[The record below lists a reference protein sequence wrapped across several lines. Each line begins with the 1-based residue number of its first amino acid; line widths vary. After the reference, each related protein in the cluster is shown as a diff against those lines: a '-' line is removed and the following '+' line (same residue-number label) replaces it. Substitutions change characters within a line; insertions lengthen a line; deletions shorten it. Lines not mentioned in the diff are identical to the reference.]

1 MMKDFFDV
9 TVLAV
14 LQGVAEFLPV
24 SSSGHLVVVQHLLE
38 VSEPLRMRLEVFL
51 HAGTLVSI
59 FAFYAARLRAVCVGV
74 VRRERAAW
82 GYVAKLF
89 VSALPAL
96 AVYFLF
102 REAIDALVGN
112 VRMVGA
118 LLMFTGAVLVGTRYL
133 PRGTREVGVLR
144 ALFMGL
150 GQAIALL
157 PGVSRSGMT
166 LAAARGGRVDPE
178 RAAEF
183 SFLMSAPLI
192 VGGVLLELGKLFKGG
207 AAGVAADLHWG
218 VMAWGMCLA
227 AVVATGVFYWIL
239 KMFHTA
245 NLLPSTLSVTTS
257 FLAVYLTFRRS
268 AYFALAY
275 ASNDIVLIALWV
287 LASLADTRYLSV
299 VVCFV
304 AFLMNDLY
312 GFINWRRMKER
323 QRA

>member
-38 VSEPLRMRLEVFL
+38 VPEPLRMRLEVFL
-51 HAGTLVSI
+51 HAGTLISI
-59 FAFYAARLRAVCVGV
+59 FAFYAARLRAICVGV

-89 VSALPAL
+89 VSALPAV

-218 VMAWGMCLA
+218 VMAWDVPCGGGGLRFPCVARPGAEGTLVLA
-227 AVVATGVFYWIL
+227 L
-239 KMFHTA
+239 RP
-245 NLLPSTLSVTTS
+245 LLRRRRP
-257 FLAVYLTFRRS
+257 RRS
-268 AYFALAY
+268 VSLLTPSGP
-275 ASNDIVLIALWV
+275 ASG
-287 LASLADTRYLSV
+287 
-299 VVCFV
+299 C
-304 AFLMNDLY
+304 
-312 GFINWRRMKER
+312 RRR
-323 QRA
+323 TLG